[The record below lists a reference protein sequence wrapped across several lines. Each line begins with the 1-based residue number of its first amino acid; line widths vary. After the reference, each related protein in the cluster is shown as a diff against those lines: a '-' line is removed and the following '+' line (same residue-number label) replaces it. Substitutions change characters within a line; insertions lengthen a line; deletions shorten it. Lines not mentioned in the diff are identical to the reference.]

1 MAFQIVE
8 LAIDSGDNVIDRKV
22 VPYPFATRTEAAMQ
36 IEDMVARYA
45 SSGYEKKPD
54 YWWVRAKDGD
64 RFRFLIETV

>member
-1 MAFQIVE
+1 M
-8 LAIDSGDNVIDRKV
+8 
-22 VPYPFATRTEAAMQ
+22 PYPFATRTEAAMQ